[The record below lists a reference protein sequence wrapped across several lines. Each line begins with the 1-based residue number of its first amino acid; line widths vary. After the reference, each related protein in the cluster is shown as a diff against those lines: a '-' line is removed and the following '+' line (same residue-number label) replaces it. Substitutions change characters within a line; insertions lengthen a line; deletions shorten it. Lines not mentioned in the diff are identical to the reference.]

1 MKLEVMKWFFA
12 GVVVVFL
19 NLLLSAIGLK
29 DLLTLSWL
37 ISNLTNFVIGIIGL
51 IIYGW
56 VLTRLLGFTEKVRF

>member
-37 ISNLTNFVIGIIGL
+37 ISNLTNFVIGVIGL

-56 VLTRLLGFTEKVRF
+56 VLTKLLGFTEKVRF

>member
-37 ISNLTNFVIGIIGL
+37 ISNLTNFVIGVIGL